1 MSLEY
6 AYDIVSR
13 QALEFI
19 QQLKGV
25 VFIPLISMFG
35 AASICLSLVVFYKHG
50 LSSRIN
56 LCLFAL
62 ELVNLINITYLF
74 VLNVDSLNMP
84 FDTVLEGPV
93 YEFLVNNN
101 LTGLFGFGYAAV
113 FLSALVAC
121 ERCICVLFPFHSKTL
136 ISTQKMAVA
145 VIAGTCFVSFPRF
158 IVTAR
163 YRIIC
168 AFDVRM
174 DRTIRQLTVS
184 DFYMKYKDF
193 INVLDGTFYGIIVS
207 LGGPLITFI
216 ATLITVF
223 RLNQTI
229 AFRKYSST
237 SDAIREISLTKT
249 MITLSLE
256 NVVLSLPSI
265 VLRVIP
271 IFQPELS
278 PSGRYNNT
286 FIALTSLVEIST
298 HLNGSLN
305 FLVYYFVG
313 TKFRTTVHSIFICH
327 RKKNSMQ
334 VTQT

>member
-1 MSLEY
+1 MDAFLYVYKEITNKTSSTENSSTVAPWSQNNSSQWGCALVMSLEY

-174 DRTIRQLTVS
+174 DRTIRQLTNSAPAVA
-184 DFYMKYKDF
+184 
-193 INVLDGTFYGIIVS
+193 TTTPS
-207 LGGPLITFI
+207 L
-216 ATLITVF
+216 
-223 RLNQTI
+223 R
-229 AFRKYSST
+229 
-237 SDAIREISLTKT
+237 
-249 MITLSLE
+249 
-256 NVVLSLPSI
+256 
-265 VLRVIP
+265 
-271 IFQPELS
+271 
-278 PSGRYNNT
+278 
-286 FIALTSLVEIST
+286 
-298 HLNGSLN
+298 
-305 FLVYYFVG
+305 
-313 TKFRTTVHSIFICH
+313 
-327 RKKNSMQ
+327 
-334 VTQT
+334 